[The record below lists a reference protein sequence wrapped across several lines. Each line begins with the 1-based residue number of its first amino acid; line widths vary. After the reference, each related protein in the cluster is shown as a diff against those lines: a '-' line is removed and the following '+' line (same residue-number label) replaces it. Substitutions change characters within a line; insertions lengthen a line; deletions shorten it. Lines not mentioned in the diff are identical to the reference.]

1 MLLNVY
7 MKTKDVVATT
17 ESKILLIP
25 DLEVN
30 VDIVNS
36 AKLLID
42 QLTNTRM
49 EVEDKTVLQILDLPT
64 GSIFNLKAKIMEV
77 IKT

>member
-1 MLLNVY
+1 

-36 AKLLID
+36 AKPLID